1 MVNINQLKNMMD
13 ILNLVSFRDPFHL
26 IQMVKQLIGIKI
38 LGSINVAKTTEVI
51 SMINQIKKKTIST
64 NMINNMN
71 NLYALTILQ
80 T

>member
-1 MVNINQLKNMMD
+1 MMA